1 MAHTDSS
8 HNVQGGHG
16 QHTPPHYPEVTHA
29 EHSFDSKA
37 IWRTFWILLG
47 ITCVE
52 LIVGMFIAPKFHS
65 LKLMFNILYIFLT
78 GAKAFYIIAEFMH
91 LKHEIKNMIMTVAV
105 PALLFIW
112 FLAAFLWDGNSYRNL
127 RNKFDRHHREQGS
140 EKVAPAEHGTEAQK
154 PGGVH

>member
-1 MAHTDSS
+1 MSQSDS
-8 HNVQGGHG
+8 HNVHG
-16 QHTPPHYPEVTHA
+16 AHDHSSSAHAADPNHA

-52 LIVGMFIAPKFHS
+52 LIVGMFIAPRFHS
-65 LKLMFNILYIFLT
+65 LKLMFNILYMILT

-91 LKHEIKNMIMTVAV
+91 LRHEIKNMVMTVAV

-112 FLAAFLWDGNSYRNL
+112 FLGAFLWDGDSYKNL
-127 RNKFDRHHREQGS
+127 RNRFDRHHSEQS
-140 EKVAPAEHGTEAQK
+140 NQKVEEHPASEAQK